1 MQHTAE
7 LEFNLLSRLE
17 LSRVEMTRN
26 VSFFSLPVL
35 YTVFGR
41 ELLRLSD
48 DNFSFTSYSG
58 LISQLTA
65 RQSGGVW
72 CDIWMEGD
80 FAVYLQFYIQDKLL
94 DDEEVK

>member
-1 MQHTAE
+1 
-7 LEFNLLSRLE
+7 
-17 LSRVEMTRN
+17 MTRN

-35 YTVFGR
+35 YTVFVR

-48 DNFSFTSYSG
+48 DNFPFTSYSG

-80 FAVYLQFYIQDKLL
+80 FAVYLQFYPSQDKLL
-94 DDEEVK
+94 NDEVK